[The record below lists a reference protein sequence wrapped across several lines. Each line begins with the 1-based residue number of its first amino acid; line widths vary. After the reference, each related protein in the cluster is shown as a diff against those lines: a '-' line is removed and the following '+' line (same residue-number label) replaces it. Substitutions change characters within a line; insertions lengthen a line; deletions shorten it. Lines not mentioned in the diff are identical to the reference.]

1 MTRRARSYDERPPR
15 QPRYEDDTRTSW
27 RVDKTFSVGM
37 LGMLG
42 TMLAISAS
50 GITAAVKLSDR
61 VDGTVKDIA
70 AVQAE
75 IKEEVTARQEELKET
90 DKARTEM
97 SAHFAS
103 IDVTL
108 QDMKSMMFQSSQ
120 RAMQLVMP
128 STGSVG
134 NSQQPIILQQ
144 AAPSSIDS
152 KSREAR

>member
-1 MTRRARSYDERPPR
+1 MTARASNRHSFRRDHGTDNRHDSDYARTP
-15 QPRYEDDTRTSW
+15 W
-27 RVDKTFSVGM
+27 HLDKTFSITM
-37 LGMLG
+37 IG
-42 TMLAISAS
+42 TLIALTAS

-61 VDGTVKDIA
+61 VDDTVKDIT
-70 AVQAE
+70 AVQSE
-75 IKEEVTARQEELKET
+75 IKEEMTARQEEIKET

-128 STGSVG
+128 SAGSVG
-134 NSQQPIILQQ
+134 NGQQPIILQQ
-144 AAPSSIDS
+144 APAAGD
-152 KSREAR
+152 KEQR

>member
-1 MTRRARSYDERPPR
+1 
-15 QPRYEDDTRTSW
+15 
-27 RVDKTFSVGM
+27 
-37 LGMLG
+37 
-42 TMLAISAS
+42 
-50 GITAAVKLSDR
+50 
-61 VDGTVKDIA
+61 VKDIT
-70 AVQAE
+70 AVQTE
-75 IKEEVTARQEELKET
+75 IKEEMSARQEEIKET

-128 STGSVG
+128 STGGSG

-144 AAPSSIDS
+144 AAPNQPP
-152 KSREAR
+152 ARTWETPKE

>member
-1 MTRRARSYDERPPR
+1 MTNRRSRQQFDE
-15 QPRYEDDTRTSW
+15 QPRYREQRPTSW
-27 RVDKTFSVGM
+27 HLDKTFSIA
-37 LGMLG
+37 MLG
-42 TMLAISAS
+42 TLIVLSAS

-61 VDGTVKDIA
+61 VDDTVKDIA
-70 AVQAE
+70 SVQTE
-75 IKEEVTARQEELKET
+75 IKEEISARQAEIKET
-90 DKARTEM
+90 DKARTDM

-128 STGSVG
+128 STGSLG

-144 AAPSSIDS
+144 AAPASIDGNKQGS
-152 KSREAR
+152 QRE